1 LSREVGQGQLD
12 KAPRRF
18 GTRLQALGDHSP
30 VYRDKTG
37 VNETCHHQNEGAS
50 QQQRQFRCRAQGD
63 TDGNAGQG
71 PAAKAP
77 KKSGIR

>member
-1 LSREVGQGQLD
+1 
-12 KAPRRF
+12 
-18 GTRLQALGDHSP
+18 
-30 VYRDKTG
+30 